1 MRKIYSYGLVAA
13 LSTLSLLTSA
23 QTQNV
28 GIGTTR
34 PDQSAV
40 LDIRSPNKGLLIPR
54 MTVEQRNDISNPADG
69 LLIYQT
75 NNKSGFYFYEKS
87 SWKPIS
93 ENEAKAVAGTDG
105 DWTIIGNAG
114 TNPATN
120 FIGTTDNQPMVF
132 KTNNSERF
140 RVAAS
145 GDLSA
150 MNNFSFDN
158 ATGGKGLYFR
168 TNGVQRWYQ
177 RVDGTESGSNT
188 GSNYSLYRYSDAGG
202 FLGTAF
208 SINRATGVTT
218 FGGATRF
225 NGNFEIDN
233 SVATR
238 NFSFVKDGKNRM
250 MIRIDGTE
258 TGGNAGSDFRLY
270 RYNDAGVYQGV
281 PLAVSR
287 ATGESTFGG
296 SVKVQTITG
305 HLAVGN
311 FTGGSALTTPA
322 GYRMI
327 VQDGILTEKIKV
339 ALKTTGDWADYVFES
354 DYNLMSL
361 EEIESFTK
369 KNKHLP
375 NVPSADEMA
384 ESGLDVAQTSKM
396 FMEKIEELTL
406 YMIELNKEVKLL
418 KAENEVLKAKIK

>member
-1 MRKIYSYGLVAA
+1 
-13 LSTLSLLTSA
+13 
-23 QTQNV
+23 
-28 GIGTTR
+28 
-34 PDQSAV
+34 
-40 LDIRSPNKGLLIPR
+40 
-54 MTVEQRNDISNPADG
+54 
-69 LLIYQT
+69 
-75 NNKSGFYFYEKS
+75 
-87 SWKPIS
+87 
-93 ENEAKAVAGTDG
+93 
-105 DWTIIGNAG
+105 
-114 TNPATN
+114 
-120 FIGTTDNQPMVF
+120 
-132 KTNNSERF
+132 
-140 RVAAS
+140 
-145 GDLSA
+145 
-150 MNNFSFDN
+150 
-158 ATGGKGLYFR
+158 
-168 TNGVQRWYQ
+168 
-177 RVDGTESGSNT
+177 
-188 GSNYSLYRYSDAGG
+188 LYRYSDAGG
-202 FLGTAF
+202 FVGTAF

-218 FGGATRF
+218 FGGAARF